1 MKKLINLGKKLFPI
15 LRSLTGRG
23 NLKTLRIL
31 KSFFPQLKIKFFDCN
46 SKAYDWRIPSEWN
59 VKKAYVI
66 DKFNNKIIDFSHNNL
81 HLISY
86 SQKINKKIKKS
97 DLISK
102 LYSNPKIKNAIP
114 YVTSYYKKRWGFCLT
129 HNSLSKIKKKY
140 KKSDKFKVVIDS
152 NFKKKG
158 KMYYGEIL
166 IPGISKKEILI
177 SVNICHPSMANNE
190 LSGPLVSMA
199 LAKYFSKKKNLRS
212 LRIILIPETIGSI
225 AYINKHFNKLKKN
238 TIGGYVITC
247 IGDERNHSFL
257 YSKYENSLS
266 DLAAIKAYKSLKIK
280 YKKYKFLERGSDER
294 QFNSPI
300 IDLKM
305 SSIMR
310 SKYNKFKEYHTS
322 LDDFKVLTEKGIQ
335 GGFKVIK
342 QSIHN
347 LMTIPLI
354 EKSTKFNKKN
364 PLTKIICEP
373 KLSKRGLYNSLSN
386 TSYGNKNKL
395 AQQRK
400 NILNFL
406 QFADGTNDL
415 SNIAKRIQLSLKRTK
430 AILSICK
437 KNSLI
442 NF

>member
-102 LYSNPKIKNAIP
+102 LYSNPKI
-114 YVTSYYKKRWGFCLT
+114 
-129 HNSLSKIKKKY
+129 
-140 KKSDKFKVVIDS
+140 KFKVVIDS

>member
-1 MKKLINLGKKLFPI
+1 M
-15 LRSLTGRG
+15 
-23 NLKTLRIL
+23 
-31 KSFFPQLKIKFFDCN
+31 
-46 SKAYDWRIPSEWN
+46 
-59 VKKAYVI
+59 
-66 DKFNNKIIDFSHNNL
+66 
-81 HLISY
+81 
-86 SQKINKKIKKS
+86 
-97 DLISK
+97 
-102 LYSNPKIKNAIP
+102 
-114 YVTSYYKKRWGFCLT
+114 
-129 HNSLSKIKKKY
+129 
-140 KKSDKFKVVIDS
+140 IDS
-152 NFKKKG
+152 SFKKKG
-158 KMYYGEIL
+158 KMHYGEIL
-166 IPGISKKEILI
+166 IPGFSKKEILI

-225 AYINKHFNKLKKN
+225 AYISKHFKKLKKN

-322 LDDFKVLTEKGIQ
+322 LDDFNVLTEKGIQ
-335 GGFKVIK
+335 GGFKVVK
-342 QSIHN
+342 HSIQN

-354 EKSTKFNKKN
+354 KRDNKFNKKN
-364 PLTKIICEP
+364 PLTKIVCEP

-386 TSYGNKNKL
+386 TSYGNKNTL
-395 AQQRK
+395 AIQRK
-400 NILNFL
+400 KILNFL

-415 SNIAKRIQLSLKRTK
+415 SNIAKRIQLSLKKTK
-430 AILSICK
+430 EIMLICK
-437 KNSLI
+437 KNHLI